1 MSDACQLAIRKAD
14 EALLAQLGY
23 KQEFRREFTPLEVD
37 DLCCNLSKSDKDTVW
52 VFGIAFSINGLVPS
66 IASVLFYSIP
76 NGGGPAMVWGVSQ
89 VYGTSE
95 YVGSWHSS
103 G

>member
-37 DLCCNLSKSDKDTVW
+37 DLCCNLSTQNLTRTLSR
-52 VFGIAFSINGLVPS
+52 SLGL
-66 IASVLFYSIP
+66 
-76 NGGGPAMVWGVSQ
+76 
-89 VYGTSE
+89 
-95 YVGSWHSS
+95 HSRS
-103 G
+103 MD